1 MPNVEIIKAKDT
13 KIDSKGNEVKNKL
26 RVAAYARV
34 STDHDDQQT
43 SFESQQIYYLD
54 KIKSNPNWTFVDI
67 YADEGISG
75 TQAYR
80 RENFMRMI
88 RDCEE
93 GKIDLVLT
101 KSISRFA
108 RNTLDTLKYV
118 RKLRDRRIGIM
129 FEEEGINTLDMAG
142 ELLLTVLS
150 SVAQQESETISS
162 HVKLG
167 FKMKRE
173 RGEMVGFNSCYG
185 YVYND
190 KKDKMIINEE
200 QAKYVRMIFQWYLNG
215 YGGRSIAK
223 MLTEMGIPS
232 PTGRDHWCE
241 NSVTGI
247 IRNEKY
253 VGDLCQGKTYT
264 TDAVTHKVVK
274 NKGEEDMYYTKDHHE
289 PIISREDWDQAL
301 SILNSRNATISN
313 GRKAMTRFT
322 FSGRFRCGFCG
333 KTYTKKSLY
342 KKRPAW
348 DCISVASLGRQYC
361 PDSKIMH
368 EDVIKSAFMQAYH
381 LLTSNDSLAVNQF
394 LEKIQDSIRSSTPS
408 QMKTKLENELNMTQ
422 KKLSKLV
429 DLYVDERID
438 TMSFDKKHNLLQNKI
453 DDIASKIKTIDE
465 KVIHEDNI
473 NLGIENIKREIQARE
488 TDTSP
493 KLFDAEL
500 FDSVVDY
507 GIIGG
512 ITENGNKEPYM
523 IRFICKTGLATKARG
538 DVTDETIIDNNQLG
552 KEDSIYMPVLD
563 FISNQ
568 HFFVYNAQ
576 GAGLKKQLITKV
588 RVRVEV
594 EK

>member
-1 MPNVEIIKAKDT
+1 MEVQLIKGHKD
-13 KIDSKGNEVKNKL
+13 DCSNKKVNTDKL
-26 RVAAYARV
+26 IRVAAYIRV
-34 STDHDDQQT
+34 STDHEDQLSSLDNQRKYYERKINKN
-43 SFESQQIYYLD
+43 ESWELVNIY
-54 KIKSNPNWTFVDI
+54 S
-67 YADEGISG
+67 DEGISG

-80 RENFMRMI
+80 RENFMRLM

-118 RKLRDRRIGIM
+118 RKLRDKQIGIQ
-129 FEEEGINTLDMAG
+129 FEEEGINTLGMAG

-150 SVAQQESETISS
+150 AVAQQESETISS

-173 RGEMVGFNSCYG
+173 RGELVGFNACYG
-185 YVYND
+185 YDYNKERD
-190 KKDKMIINEE
+190 SMIINED
-200 QAKYVRMIFQWYLNG
+200 QAKYVRMIYQWYLNG

-223 MLTEMGIPS
+223 MLTEMGVPS

-241 NSVTGI
+241 NSITGI
-247 IRNEKY
+247 IKNEKY

-264 TDAVTHKVVK
+264 IDAVSHKVVR
-274 NKGEEDMYYTKDHHE
+274 NKGEEDMYYTKEHHE
-289 PIISREDWDQAL
+289 PIISREDWDKAQ
-301 SILNSRNATISN
+301 SIINSRNANISN
-313 GRKAMTRFT
+313 GRKARTKFT
-322 FSGRFRCGFCG
+322 FSGKFRCGFCG

-348 DCISVASLGRQYC
+348 DCISVATLGRQYC

-368 EDVIKSAFMQAYH
+368 EDVIKSCFMQAYH

-394 LEKIQDSIRSSTPS
+394 LENIQESIRSSTPS
-408 QMKTKLENELNMTQ
+408 QMKTKFENELNMAQ

-429 DLYVDERID
+429 DLYVDEKID
-438 TMSFDKKHNLLQNKI
+438 SMSFDKKHNLLQNKI
-453 DDIASKIKTIDE
+453 EDISNKIKTIDE

-473 NLGIENIKREIQARE
+473 NLGIENIKQEIQARE
-488 TDTSP
+488 TDKSP
-493 KLFDAEL
+493 KLFDEEL
-500 FDSVVDY
+500 FDTVVDY

-512 ITENGNKEPYM
+512 VTENGTKEPYM
-523 IRFICKTGLATKARG
+523 IRFICKTGLVSKSRS
-538 DVTDETIIDNNQLG
+538 DITDETIIDNNQLG
-552 KEDSIYMPVLD
+552 KEDSIYMPIID

-568 HFFVYNAQ
+568 HFFVYNVK
-576 GAGLKKQLITKV
+576 GPGLKKQLITKV